1 MALTML
7 EAAKMSRDPL
17 MAGIFLAVATS
28 DELLPMLSFEAHPG
42 TSLSFVREGTLS
54 APTWKGRAHTSITEG
69 TATEDRVNVPFR
81 TLLGDADVYLFAE
94 DQQSDGGSQ
103 VATQVGQKLKAVG
116 REIADT
122 AISGAYVTSAT
133 IANATVSPG
142 LAIDAV
148 VAGPNQDSE
157 RWGQG
162 DIKYTHATTT
172 WQYRAPGDR
181 EYGAGVV
188 AAADGSFTLTSDNPN
203 KWITVTLDVSDATA
217 NGETNI
223 SFASTTEEPDG
234 LLKQM
239 GTSQTIASTGAAGD
253 ALSFDK
259 MDQLIDLVKTGGEN
273 RVFLGPDSLRRKFN
287 GLMRATGAASPE
299 SMILPGFTSKRVPM
313 YQGIPFLRN
322 DWIPKTESKGGATTL
337 SSLLLVD
344 LGPEGFRGIAGGN
357 GEGAFAAGT
366 PIGKRIMGLRVRSLG
381 ELEDKEAVRTR
392 CSFWG
397 GFALRSLHGAA
408 RAKELVT
415 A

>member
-28 DELLPMLSFEAHPG
+28 DEMLPVLQFETHPG
-42 TSLSFVREGTLS
+42 SSISFVRENTLS

-69 TATEDRVNVPFR
+69 TAAEDRVNVPFR

-94 DQQSDGGSQ
+94 GQQSELGSQ
-103 VATQVGQKLKAVG
+103 RATQVGLKLKATG
-116 REIADT
+116 RAISDK

-142 LAIDAV
+142 LAIDTV

-157 RWGQG
+157 LYGQG
-162 DIKYTHATTT
+162 DIKYTHTGTF

-181 EYGAGVV
+181 EYGPQV
-188 AAADGSFTLTSDNPN
+188 ACAADGTFTLVSDNPN
-203 KWITVTLDVSDATA
+203 KWITVTLDVSGATA

-239 GTSQTIASTGAAGD
+239 GTAQTVASTGAAGD
-253 ALSFDK
+253 PLSFDK
-259 MDQLIDLVKTGGEN
+259 LDQLIDLVKTGGPKAF
-273 RVFLGPDSLRRKFN
+273 VMPDSLRRKFSA
-287 GLMRATGAASPE
+287 LVRATGGASPE
-299 SMILPGFTSKRVPM
+299 SMVLPGFTDKRVPM
-313 YQGIPFLRN
+313 YQGIPILRN

-337 SSLLLVD
+337 SSVCLVD
-344 LGPEGFRGIAGGN
+344 FGPEGFRAIAGGN
-357 GEGAFAAGT
+357 GEGAIVANV
-366 PIGKRIMGLRVRSLG
+366 PIEKRILGLRVADVG
-381 ELEDKEAVRTR
+381 ELESKEARRTR
-392 CSFWG
+392 VSWWG
-397 GFALRSLHGAA
+397 GFLLRSLHGAA